1 MKRLTAT
8 HRIFILLCSLSFLLY
23 VDRVNLST
31 AAGPI
36 QADLGLSN
44 LQLGVAFSAFA
55 YSYLICQI
63 FGGVIADKFGPRI
76 TLIGC
81 VAIWVISTVATGLI
95 GGLASL
101 FAARLVLGIG
111 EGATL
116 PAQARA
122 IANWTP
128 ADRRGIMQGITHSF
142 SRLGNAVTP
151 PFVALLITLTS
162 WRMSF
167 FILAGLTAV
176 WLVFWM
182 LFFRDNPRD
191 DPRITPAE
199 MDRLPDRGLI
209 AATRPPAIPWK
220 ALFARVGPT
229 AAVYF
234 CYGWT
239 GWLYF
244 TWLPI
249 FFLHGYNL
257 NIRSS
262 ALFSSGV
269 FFAGVVGDGMGGF
282 VSDMILR
289 RTGRLFLARSVLIA
303 LVFLASAA
311 CLTPV
316 LIGTDLLTITLSLSA
331 AFFFIEMSIAPIWAV
346 AIDIAPVYAA
356 TSSAII
362 NAGSAVAGILSPM
375 LFGLIIDRT
384 GNWSAPFIGSVG
396 LLILGAF
403 IALFIRPEIKLG
415 APSSRSRPLSPIET
429 PT

>member
-8 HRIFILLCSLSFLLY
+8 QRIFILLCSLSFLLY

-31 AAGPI
+31 AAGPL

-55 YSYLICQI
+55 YSYLVCQI

-81 VAIWVISTVATGLI
+81 VAIWVLSTIATGLI

-128 ADRRGIMQGITHSF
+128 ADRRGIMQGVTHSF

-151 PFVALLITLTS
+151 PIVALLITLFS
-162 WRMSF
+162 WRASF
-167 FILAGLTAV
+167 FILGGVTAV
-176 WLVFWM
+176 WLVFWV

-191 DPRITPAE
+191 DPRITQAE

-209 AATRPPAIPWK
+209 ATTKPPAIPWK

-244 TWLPI
+244 TWLPT

-282 VSDMILR
+282 VSDFILR
-289 RTGRLFLARSVLIA
+289 RTGKLFLARSVLIA

-311 CLTPV
+311 CLIPV
-316 LIGTDLLTITLSLSA
+316 LSSSDLFTITLALSA

-396 LLILGAF
+396 LLITGAV
-403 IALFIRPEIKLG
+403 IALFIRPEVTL
-415 APSSRSRPLSPIET
+415 AMPPASPLPLSPIGT
-429 PT
+429 HT